1 MLYSRD
7 ARDPKAPPAPVFRM
21 RFTVRTTSSQLPNW
35 ARLLDAV
42 CLLLAV
48 VAVVIALSGGFRERV
63 FGMRLALTSPYRL
76 LLWAVILGVIRH
88 VLAPQRPIYAELP
101 SRLRA
106 AWRTAPMRSA
116 AGALVGTRLAIL
128 FVGYMAIF
136 MIGYPN
142 GKAPWRIA
150 ENEFG
155 NLPAR
160 WDVGWYL
167 TIAVDG
173 YSFSDAAKENRQQQD
188 IVFFPALP
196 LLMRVVGRLLGG
208 ASTAYVWGGT
218 IVSLFAFLGGLIY
231 LYRLARDL
239 LEDEGQAGF
248 AVWLIASYPFALFFG
263 APYTESLFLLGSAG
277 AFYHCRRGE
286 YAKGAAWGLLV
297 GLTRPNG
304 CFLAVPLAV
313 LALQPWLPGWLAGG
327 AVPKARVGF
336 GAAVGDALALP
347 QRSDRTSLR
356 TLTVAIAAASLP
368 GIGVLLYSAFIW
380 YLTGDPLNWA
390 EGHVAWGRSY
400 QGLSILVTERY
411 QFLSQEGLYAY
422 TSRWSNDLIQLLG
435 ALFVLVPVWPVAR
448 RLGLAYAVF
457 ILINIL
463 PPLAAGGLLSAGR
476 FSSVLFPAFIWF
488 AMVIHERHRTGW
500 LTSFIAFQALN
511 AALFFTW
518 REMY

>member
-1 MLYSRD
+1 
-7 ARDPKAPPAPVFRM
+7 M
-21 RFTVRTTSSQLPNW
+21 RFTVRTTSSRLPNW
-35 ARLLDAV
+35 ARVLDAIS
-42 CLLLAV
+42 LLLAL

-63 FGMRLALTSPYRL
+63 FGLRLALTSPYRL
-76 LLWAVILGVIRH
+76 MLWALILGIVRH

-101 SRLRA
+101 VRLRA
-106 AWRTAPMRSA
+106 AWQTAPLRSA
-116 AGALVGTRLAIL
+116 VGAVVGTRLAIL

-136 MIGYPN
+136 MIGYPS
-142 GKAPWRIA
+142 GHAPWRIA

-167 TIAVDG
+167 GIAVDG
-173 YSFSDAAKENRQQQD
+173 YTFSEAAKVNGQQQD
-188 IVFFPALP
+188 IVFFPAMP
-196 LLMRVVGRLLGG
+196 LLMRVAGRLLGG

-218 IVSLFAFLGGLIY
+218 IISLLAFLGGLIY

-239 LEDEGQAGF
+239 LENDSQAVF
-248 AVWLIASYPFALFFG
+248 AVWLIASYPFSLFYG
-263 APYTESLFLLGSAG
+263 VPYTESLFLLGAAG

-286 YAKGAAWGLLV
+286 FVKGAAWGLLV

-304 CFLAVPLAV
+304 CFLAIPLAV
-313 LALQPWLPGWLAGG
+313 VALEPWLPGWLAGG
-327 AVPKARVGF
+327 AAGKT
-336 GAAVGDALALP
+336 
-347 QRSDRTSLR
+347 SDRYLKADGQPLLVADREDRR
-356 TLTVAIAAASLP
+356 TLRGLIIAMTAASLP
-368 GIGVLLYSAFIW
+368 GIGVLLYCAFVW
-380 YLTGDPLNWA
+380 YLTGDPLSWA

-411 QFLSQEGLYAY
+411 DFLTRSGLYAY
-422 TSRWSNDLIQLLG
+422 TSQWSNDLIQLLG
-435 ALFVLVPVWPVAR
+435 ALFVLIPVWPVAR

-488 AMVIHERHRTGW
+488 ATVIDERHRTGW

-511 AALFFTW
+511 AALFYTW

>member
-1 MLYSRD
+1 
-7 ARDPKAPPAPVFRM
+7 V
-21 RFTVRTTSSQLPNW
+21 
-35 ARLLDAV
+35 V
-42 CLLLAV
+42 CLVVLLLATV
-48 VAVVIALSGGFRERV
+48 TALSGGFRERI
-63 FGMRLALTSPYRL
+63 FGMRIALTSPYRL
-76 LLWAVILGVIRH
+76 LLWAVVLGVVRH
-88 VLAPQRPIYAELP
+88 LLAPQRPIYAELP

-116 AGALVGTRLAIL
+116 VSAAVGTRLAIL

-136 MIGYPN
+136 MIGYPS

-167 TIAVDG
+167 GIAVDG
-173 YSFSDAAKENRQQQD
+173 YRFSDVAKATGQQQD
-188 IVFFPALP
+188 IVFFPVLP
-196 LLMRVVGRLLGG
+196 LLMRVTGRLFGG

-218 IVSLFAFLGGLIY
+218 VVSLLAFLGGLIY

-239 LEDEGQAGF
+239 LNSDSQAAF
-248 AVWLIASYPFALFFG
+248 AVWLIATYPFSLFYG
-263 APYTESLFLLGSAG
+263 APYTESLYLVGSAG

-286 YAKGAAWGLLV
+286 WAKGAAWGLMV

-304 CFLAVPLAV
+304 CFLAVALAV
-313 LALQPWLPGWLAGG
+313 LALEPWLPGWLTGG
-327 AVPKARVGF
+327 RAAAARGQASAVTGHE
-336 GAAVGDALALP
+336 AALDPPGERRHV
-347 QRSDRTSLR
+347 R
-356 TLTVAIAAASLP
+356 TLILAMTAASLP
-368 GIGVLLYSAFIW
+368 GIGVLLYCAFVW
-380 YLTGDPLNWA
+380 YLTGDPLSWA

-435 ALFVLVPVWPVAR
+435 VLFVLIPVWPVAR
-448 RLGLAYAVF
+448 RLGLAFAVL
-457 ILINIL
+457 ILVNML

-476 FSSVLFPAFIWF
+476 FSSVLFPAFVWF
-488 AMVIHERHRTGW
+488 AATVPERHRTGW
-500 LTSFIAFQALN
+500 LTSFMAFQALN
-511 AALFFTW
+511 AALFYTW

>member
-1 MLYSRD
+1 M
-7 ARDPKAPPAPVFRM
+7 PPTVPAP
-21 RFTVRTTSSQLPNW
+21 SSPLPRW
-35 ARLLDAV
+35 ARLFDAV
-42 CLLLAV
+42 CLVLALLAMM
-48 VAVVIALSGGFRERV
+48 IALSGGFRVRAFDV
-63 FGMRLALTSPYRL
+63 RLALTSPYRL
-76 LLWAVILGVIRH
+76 LLWAVILGVVRH

-106 AWRTAPMRSA
+106 VWRTAPMRSA
-116 AGALVGTRLAIL
+116 AGALLGTRLAIL
-128 FVGYMAIF
+128 FAGYMAVF
-136 MIGYPN
+136 MIGYPG

-173 YSFSDAAKENRQQQD
+173 YSFSDIAKENRQQQD

-196 LLMRVVGRLLGG
+196 LLMRLTGRLLGG
-208 ASTAYVWGGT
+208 ASTAYVWGGAV
-218 IVSLFAFLGGLIY
+218 VSLFAFLGGLMY

-239 LEDEGQAGF
+239 LENESQAAF
-248 AVWLIASYPFALFFG
+248 AVWLIATYPFSLFYG
-263 APYTESLFLLGSAG
+263 VPYTESLFLLGSTG

-327 AVPKARVGF
+327 PVLKVRVGF
-336 GAAVGDALALP
+336 AEAVAQVAALDPRGKPTAVRRLI
-347 QRSDRTSLR
+347 
-356 TLTVAIAAASLP
+356 VAMIAASMP
-368 GIGVLLYSAFIW
+368 GIGVLLYSAYIW

-411 QFLSQEGLYAY
+411 QFLSQAGLYAY
-422 TSRWSNDLIQLLG
+422 TSQWSNDLIQLLG
-435 ALFVLVPVWPVAR
+435 VLFVLVPAWPVAR
-448 RLGLAYAVF
+448 RLGLAYAIF

-488 AMVIHERHRTGW
+488 AAMIDERHRTGW
-500 LTSFIAFQALN
+500 LTSFMAFQALN
-511 AALFFTW
+511 AALFYTW